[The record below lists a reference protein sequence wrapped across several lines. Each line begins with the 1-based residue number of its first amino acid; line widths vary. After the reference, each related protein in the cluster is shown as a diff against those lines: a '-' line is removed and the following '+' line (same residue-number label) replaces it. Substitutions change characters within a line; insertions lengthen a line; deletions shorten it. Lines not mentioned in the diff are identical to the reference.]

1 MVCLVRSRSGL
12 TSVRG
17 WVAVTLLAGLAIG
30 AAAAQ
35 LPSVDVHKKK
45 HDLKRQVEA
54 LEERWRT
61 AQLAG
66 DVATIDHMLSDDYI
80 GISMTGQ
87 VNTKAQQLDRIR
99 SRQLVLTKIDLDD
112 CKVKVLEAVAIVT
125 CKASVEGS
133 NEGDSMKGTF
143 RYTRVYQHVA
153 SGEWKITSFEATA
166 IRPPKSVPVKT
177 HGR

>member
-12 TSVRG
+12 TSRRG

-30 AAAAQ
+30 AAVAQQPAA
-35 LPSVDVHKKK
+35 DGHKKK
-45 HDLKRQVEA
+45 HDLKRQVET
-54 LEERWRT
+54 LEERWRV

-66 DVATIDHMLSDDYI
+66 DVATIDRMLSDDYI

-87 VNTKAQQLDRIR
+87 VNTKAQQL
-99 SRQLVLTKIDLDD
+99 TKIDLDD
-112 CKVKVLEAVAIVT
+112 CKVKILEAVAIVT
-125 CKASVEGS
+125 CKADVEGS
-133 NEGDSMKGTF
+133 NEGASMNGTF
-143 RYTRVYQHVA
+143 RYTRVYQYLA

-166 IRPPKSVPVKT
+166 IRAPKPVPVKT